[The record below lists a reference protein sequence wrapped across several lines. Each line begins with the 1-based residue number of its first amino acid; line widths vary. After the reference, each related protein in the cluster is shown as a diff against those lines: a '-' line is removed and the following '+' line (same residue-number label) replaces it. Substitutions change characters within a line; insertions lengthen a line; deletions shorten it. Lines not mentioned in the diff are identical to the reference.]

1 MSILLA
7 ALLLSAVP
15 SAAAST
21 TPTATPVPP
30 VSQPAAKPKKT
41 KPKKICRKVDD
52 ATGSRMVQRTCLTQE
67 QWDARAGRT
76 ADQIGT
82 IPSNH

>member
-7 ALLLSAVP
+7 ALLLSADP
-15 SAAAST
+15 AAAASA
-21 TPTATPVPP
+21 PPVATPPP
-30 VSQPAAKPKKT
+30 ASQPAAKPKKQ
-41 KPKKICRKVDD
+41 KEKKICRTVDD
-52 ATGSRMVQRTCLTQE
+52 ATGSRMIQRTCLTQE

>member
-7 ALLLSAVP
+7 ALLLSADP

-21 TPTATPVPP
+21 TPAATPTPP
-30 VSQPAAKPKKT
+30 ASQPAAKPKKQ
-41 KPKKICRKVDD
+41 KVKKICRSIDD
-52 ATGSRMVQRTCLTQE
+52 ATGSRMIQRTCLTQE

-82 IPSNH
+82 IPSNP

>member
-7 ALLLSAVP
+7 ALLLSADP
-15 SAAAST
+15 AAATSA
-21 TPTATPVPP
+21 PPVATPPP
-30 VSQPAAKPKKT
+30 ASQPAAKPKKQ
-41 KPKKICRKVDD
+41 KEKKICRTVDD
-52 ATGSRMVQRTCLTQE
+52 ATGSRMIQRTCLTQE

>member
-7 ALLLSAVP
+7 ALLLSTDPA
-15 SAAAST
+15 AAASA
-21 TPTATPVPP
+21 PSVATPPP
-30 VSQPAAKPKKT
+30 ASQPAAKPKKQ
-41 KPKKICRKVDD
+41 KEKKICRTVDD
-52 ATGSRMVQRTCLTQE
+52 ATGSRMIQRTCLTQE

-76 ADQIGT
+76 ADQVGT